1 MPSRFPTR
9 TVWMGPPV
17 TRPARRIVS
26 LVPSLTEAV
35 FQIGAADRLVAR
47 TANYIPLVSGSLGT
61 RGSFPFIFLGTL
73 VFALPVWCLYL
84 PFILKLKDA
93 EGRRLWVILSTGTL
107 IGPVATGLAAVVFL
121 LNTVGL
127 QRIIYGT
134 GDLRAI
140 GALMGFAFFVGCLT
154 SAFYVLALRRM
165 LRRPR

>member
-1 MPSRFPTR
+1 MTAPAVGALKRVGFSLGALL
-9 TVWMGPPV
+9 VSV
-17 TRPARRIVS
+17 TLFCI
-26 LVPSLTEAV
+26 LFT
-35 FQIGAADRLVAR
+35 
-47 TANYIPLVSGSLGT
+47 LVSGSLGT

-93 EGRRLWVILSTGTL
+93 EGRRRWIILVTGTL

-140 GALMGFAFFVGCLT
+140 GALMGFAFFVGSLT
-154 SAFYVLALRRM
+154 SAFYVLALRRT

>member
-1 MPSRFPTR
+1 MTAPAVGALKRVGFSLGALL
-9 TVWMGPPV
+9 VSV
-17 TRPARRIVS
+17 TLFCV
-26 LVPSLTEAV
+26 LFT
-35 FQIGAADRLVAR
+35 
-47 TANYIPLVSGSLGT
+47 LVSGSLGT

-93 EGRRLWVILSTGTL
+93 EGRRRWIILVTGTL
-107 IGPVATGLAAVVFL
+107 IGPVAMGLWAAALL
-121 LNTVGL
+121 LNTLGL
-127 QRIIYGT
+127 QRIVYEA
-134 GDLRAI
+134 GDLRPI

>member
-1 MPSRFPTR
+1 MTAPAVGALKRVGFSLGALL
-9 TVWMGPPV
+9 VSV
-17 TRPARRIVS
+17 TLFSV
-26 LVPSLTEAV
+26 LFT
-35 FQIGAADRLVAR
+35 
-47 TANYIPLVSGSLGT
+47 LVSGRLRT
-61 RGSFPFIFLGTL
+61 LDPLPFIFLGTL

-93 EGRRLWVILSTGTL
+93 EGRRRWIILVTGTL

-140 GALMGFAFFVGCLT
+140 GALMGFAFFVGSLT
-154 SAFYVLALRRM
+154 SAFYVLALRRT

>member
-1 MPSRFPTR
+1 MTA
-9 TVWMGPPV
+9 
-17 TRPARRIVS
+17 PAVGALKRVGFS
-26 LVPSLTEAV
+26 L
-35 FQIGAADRLVAR
+35 GAL
-47 TANYIPLVSGSLGT
+47 LVSVTLFSILLPLIPGQLG
-61 RGSFPFIFLGTL
+61 RLGPFPFTFLATL

-93 EGRRLWVILSTGTL
+93 EGRRRWVILSTGTL

>member
-1 MPSRFPTR
+1 MTAPAVGALKRVGFSLGALL
-9 TVWMGPPV
+9 VSV
-17 TRPARRIVS
+17 TLFCV
-26 LVPSLTEAV
+26 LFT
-35 FQIGAADRLVAR
+35 
-47 TANYIPLVSGSLGT
+47 LVSGSLGT

>member
-1 MPSRFPTR
+1 MTA
-9 TVWMGPPV
+9 
-17 TRPARRIVS
+17 PAVGALKRVGFS
-26 LVPSLTEAV
+26 L
-35 FQIGAADRLVAR
+35 GAL
-47 TANYIPLVSGSLGT
+47 LVSVTLFCALLPLAPGSLGT
-61 RGSFPFIFLGTL
+61 RGSFPFNFYATL

-93 EGRRLWVILSTGTL
+93 EGRRRWIILVTGTL
-107 IGPVATGLAAVVFL
+107 IGPVAMGLWAAALL
-121 LNTVGL
+121 LNTLGL
-127 QRIIYGT
+127 QRIVYEA